1 MIQDIK
7 EDNSSVLNA
16 SSEDVPQSTAC
27 KALHR
32 VMQTVI
38 LLQWVQNT
46 LVPNLGFLGKKHPLF
61 AKYYKFVIISQLVYL
76 VIILACVFLLNLK
89 SKKNAAQPVKKWSL
103 QRCSKLNCSRCDA
116 RRAHP
121 KWFKFKY
128 WLLFLFIYFFMVFF
142 VMCIQVFFAE
152 DQTISLPRLLNLFG
166 LQSRAIFATF
176 LMTYCIKQYNFH
188 SSVLETR
195 GDCVDDEKRLLMEE
209 DIV

>member
-1 MIQDIK
+1 
-7 EDNSSVLNA
+7 
-16 SSEDVPQSTAC
+16 
-27 KALHR
+27 
-32 VMQTVI
+32 MQTVL
-38 LLQWVQNT
+38 LLQWVQYT
-46 LVPNLGFLGKKHPLF
+46 LVPNLGFLGKKHPHICKVLQVCYYLTIGLF
-61 AKYYKFVIISQLVYL
+61 GDCTRLCF
-76 VIILACVFLLNLK
+76 LAEFEIQ
-89 SKKNAAQPVKKWSL
+89 KNAAQPVKKWSL

-142 VMCIQVFFAE
+142 VMCIQDFFAE

-166 LQSRAIFATF
+166 LQSGASFASF